1 MRYSRRV
8 VMLITI
14 TSLPFTAGCSGSP
27 ANTVAARGAQTSP
40 SPAQPT
46 SPSISDP
53 CKLLTLAEA
62 SAAMGKPLVRNDVQH
77 YGPVTR
83 CRFFDAGG
91 DEPIW
96 LDVADAA
103 TFDGLTH
110 MPGMKPV
117 SGIGDQALWQ
127 HDELTTFV
135 HILKGGNMVSM
146 GLPRTLSTM
155 TPAVTKAA
163 RLVASRM

>member
-1 MRYSRRV
+1 MRYSR
-8 VMLITI
+8 LIVLLV
-14 TSLPFTAGCSGSP
+14 TSLAFAAGCSGS
-27 ANTVAARGAQTSP
+27 AGSATAAGGTQASAT
-40 SPAQPT
+40 QPQ
-46 SPSISDP
+46 SVPISDP
-53 CKLLTLAEA
+53 CKLLTRAEA
-62 SAAMGKPLVRNDVQH
+62 SAAVGKTLVRNDVQK

-96 LDVADAA
+96 LDVEDAA

-110 MPGMKPV
+110 LPDVTPV

-127 HDELTTFV
+127 HSELATFV
-135 HILKGGNMVSM
+135 DILKGGNTVSM

-155 TPAVTKAA
+155 TPAVEKTAK
-163 RLVASRM
+163 LVASRM